1 LGILAYVVAVVLVAG
16 FGVGFARGVMRERD
30 AVRREADRETYRLRQ
45 ESARAEQTK
54 LAAAGL
60 VDRYFPFAKKAW
72 EAATGS
78 DARERL
84 RQTLLTLEG
93 VVLGEASIGFPALL
107 ALQERVKHF
116 FIVGRSGGG
125 KTTIVLRLLA
135 SDVARDIAVFVLGS
149 ESEFFRDWAL
159 GLVPEDRIDDVVYF
173 RPADPKCGLV
183 WNPLIIPPGVDRAVA
198 AGQLFTA
205 IKRALGETEIGA
217 RADAILASALAVM
230 IGRRD
235 ASLLTLVRFL
245 EDEAYRA
252 SVVETVEDPYL
263 HSFWTTT
270 AAEFPSAA
278 VLPIATRLNRF
289 LRVPQVRAALCGP
302 VSTASPHDGLSN
314 KRRLYFDFGGL
325 DFESTALLGFL
336 ALAAL
341 QIELFRSD
349 SIREEDREFVA
360 VYIDEL
366 HVFANSAEGTWRE
379 LLARGRRH
387 GLGLVLATQH
397 SGQLPRSMAHEV
409 SSNCSSLAVV
419 GGVSSTDATA
429 LRKELVVP
437 SESGELVPVP
447 SADLVASRVGEG
459 FARLGTGA
467 CALRVRFARPVA
479 KPNPAY
485 GRRVQEA
492 SWRNFAVR
500 PLSAIPQPV
509 RSEPSDEVTEP
520 AAQGRGGAKHRLLQG
535 LVRQWGEAQG
545 FRATVEMDVLGGAGR
560 VDVVLIRKEMRIAVE
575 VAVTMTAAQ
584 IAASV
589 TKALT
594 AGFTMAVV
602 LFGEDRVRQQNEGP
616 ASELL
621 DAKDRLRV
629 KFLDADGFRALL
641 QELSDAAEIKSSP
654 AGYSVLVENVRISSD
669 AVAARRRT
677 LARLV
682 GAALLR
688 EKGRS

>member
-1 LGILAYVVAVVLVAG
+1 VQPLLLVVALILGVAFTIG
-16 FGVGFARGVMRERD
+16 FVRGVLRTRD
-30 AVRREADRETYRLRQ
+30 AAKRETERSSYEIRRDD
-45 ESARAEQTK
+45 ARAEK
-54 LAAAGL
+54 ARRAASQM
-60 VDRYFPFAKKAW
+60 VDKYFPFAKAAW
-72 EAATGS
+72 ECATGP

-84 RQTLLTLEG
+84 RQALASLEG
-93 VVLGEASIGFPALL
+93 VVLGATSIGFPALF
-107 ALQERVKHF
+107 ALKERVKGL

-125 KTTIVLRLLA
+125 KTTIILRLLA
-135 SDVARDIAVFVLGS
+135 GDAARYIALFILGS

-173 RPADPKCGLV
+173 RPADPGCGLV

-230 IGRRD
+230 IGRPD
-235 ASLLTLVRFL
+235 ASLLTLVKFL
-245 EDEAYRA
+245 EDETYRA
-252 SVVETVEDPYL
+252 SVVETIEDPYL

-278 VLPIATRLNRF
+278 VLPIVTRLSRF
-289 LRVPQVRAALCGP
+289 LRLPQVRSGLCGP
-302 VSTASPHDGLSN
+302 VSTASPHDCLSK
-314 KRRLYFDFGGL
+314 KRKLFFDFGGL
-325 DFESTALLGFL
+325 DPESTRLLGFL

-397 SGQLPRSMAHEV
+397 IGQLPRSMQHEV
-409 SSNCSSLAVV
+409 SSNCSSLVVV
-419 GGVSSTDATA
+419 GGVSATDATG

-447 SADLVASRVGEG
+447 SADLVAAHVGEG

-467 CALRVRFARPVA
+467 CALRVRFAPPIA

-485 GRRVQEA
+485 GRRVQET
-492 SWRNFAVR
+492 SWRNFAVP
-500 PLSAIPQPV
+500 PLSSLPQPV
-509 RSEPSDEVTEP
+509 RSAPAIAVQEPSDH
-520 AAQGRGGAKHRLLQG
+520 GRGGAKHRLLQR
-535 LVRQWGEAQG
+535 LVREWGEAQG
-545 FRATVEMDVLGGAGR
+545 FRATLEVDVLGGAGR
-560 VDVVLIRKEMRIAVE
+560 VDASLVRDDVQIAVE
-575 VAVTMTAAQ
+575 IAVTMTAEQ

-602 LFGEDRVRQQNEGP
+602 LFGEDATRQQNESR
-616 ASELL
+616 AAELL
-621 DAKDRLRV
+621 DAKDRTRV

-641 QELSDAAEIKSSP
+641 QELSDAADTKLSP
-654 AGYSVLVENVRISSD
+654 AGYRVVVENLQIPPD
-669 AVAARRRT
+669 AATARRRT

-688 EKGRS
+688 DRTRA